1 MKPES
6 TTLDKTK
13 RLMTERSS
21 KRAAGKPEQ
30 ACKRQRDV
38 LDPVAKLPCRI

>member
-1 MKPES
+1 MVGIYDNILSEHLQMETES
-6 TTLDKTK
+6 TTLDKTN

-30 ACKRQRDV
+30 AHKR
-38 LDPVAKLPCRI
+38 